1 MLWIVLLQAGNVY
14 SMYNHTES
22 VHFVWMGAT
31 LTQPNPTRLFTF
43 PFSSNFPFL
52 FSFFSP
58 HLSLYLPS
66 LPYPPPTLPYPPLPQ
81 VSAYPALPCPIP
93 AIRYNYLY
101 PKKEKNKSQKTKKEK
116 DYLSLQSVKSS
127 IYHIT
132 ITITH
137 LFFGRE
143 GGEGGRG
150 WGEEVLLYLQVP
162 DLKDSDDD
170 DECWR
175 DDLSFHHSHGFFVWG
190 RGRRGLLTCF
200 ACLPY
205 TTYCS
210 TELSGTAL

>member
-1 MLWIVLLQAGNVY
+1 MLWIVFLHQAVKNVY
-14 SMYNHTES
+14 IHYTQK
-22 VHFVWMGAT
+22 VHSCKKSFFVIANSNP
-31 LTQPNPTRLFTF
+31 TQPAFLPFLFLLI
-43 PFSSNFPFL
+43 SLFL

-66 LPYPPPTLPYPPLPQ
+66 LPYPPPTLPYPPLSQ

-137 LFFGRE
+137 LFFGRGRE
-143 GGEGGRG
+143 GRGEG
-150 WGEEVLLYLQVP
+150 WGKRYYCTYRYQTSKTLMMMMNA
-162 DLKDSDDD
+162 
-170 DECWR
+170 DEMI
-175 DDLSFHHSHGFFVWG
+175 
-190 RGRRGLLTCF
+190 
-200 ACLPY
+200 
-205 TTYCS
+205 
-210 TELSGTAL
+210 

>member
-1 MLWIVLLQAGNVY
+1 MFLHQAVKNVY
-14 SMYNHTES
+14 IHYTQSPFLYKS
-22 VHFVWMGAT
+22 FFVIANSNP
-31 LTQPNPTRLFTF
+31 TQPAFLPFLFLLI
-43 PFSSNFPFL
+43 SLFL

-66 LPYPPPTLPYPPLPQ
+66 LPSPPLPPTLPYPPLSQ

-137 LFFGRE
+137 LFSGERGRG
-143 GGEGGRG
+143 GGEGGGKRYYCTYRYQTSKT
-150 WGEEVLLYLQVP
+150 LMMMMNA
-162 DLKDSDDD
+162 
-170 DECWR
+170 DEMI
-175 DDLSFHHSHGFFVWG
+175 
-190 RGRRGLLTCF
+190 
-200 ACLPY
+200 
-205 TTYCS
+205 
-210 TELSGTAL
+210 